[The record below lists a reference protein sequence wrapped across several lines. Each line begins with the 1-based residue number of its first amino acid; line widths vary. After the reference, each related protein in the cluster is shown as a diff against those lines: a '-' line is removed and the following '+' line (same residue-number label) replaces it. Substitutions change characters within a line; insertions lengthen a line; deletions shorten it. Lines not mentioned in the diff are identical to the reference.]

1 MNNQDIIEQIRQDS
15 IPLQSPQDLQAILDA
30 IGDAK
35 IVLLGEASHGTSE
48 FYTMRTEL
56 TKLLIDQKGF
66 SFMAVEGDWPSS
78 YNINRYIK
86 QYSDAHQTTIE
97 VMEQFKRWPA
107 WMWANQEVVQLIE
120 WLRDYNDNKSDQ
132 TKFGFYGLDMY
143 SLWESMEEIIHY
155 LKKSKASKA
164 QLELAEN
171 AFSCFEPYGRDEQ
184 LYGFTS
190 WAEETNCTDEV
201 VKLLKEMQF
210 KCQNDFGKDAESVL
224 SAELN
229 ALVTVHAE
237 QYYRSMIGGGPESW
251 NIRDRHMTEA
261 LEKLMS
267 FHGKEAKAIVW
278 EHNTHI
284 GDARATDMQRDG
296 MINVGQL
303 VRESYN
309 KNDIF
314 SVGFATGKGT
324 VIAGTS
330 WGAPAK
336 IMKVPPAINNSW
348 ENLFHQAN
356 PTDQLI
362 IFNSNQN
369 SLKEVHGH
377 RAIGVV
383 YHPEAERGNYVPTR
397 LSDRYDALIYLEET
411 HALKPLEF
419 VDQEQHQ
426 IVLQ

>member
-1 MNNQDIIEQIRQDS
+1 LDNQFIIEQIRQNA
-15 IPLQSPQDLQAILDA
+15 IPLQSHQDLQAVVDA

-48 FYTMRTEL
+48 FYTLRTEL
-56 TKLLIDQKGF
+56 TKQLIEQKGF

-78 YNINRYIK
+78 YHINRYIK
-86 QYSDAHQTTIE
+86 QYSDAYRSTIE
-97 VMEQFKRWPA
+97 VMEQFKRCPG
-107 WMWANQEVVQLIE
+107 WMWSNQEVVQLIE
-120 WLRDYNDNKSDQ
+120 WLRGYNDKKTDQ
-132 TKFGFYGLDMY
+132 AKFGFYGLDMY
-143 SLWESMEEIIHY
+143 SLWESMEEIIRY
-155 LKKSKASKA
+155 LKTSNATED
-164 QLELAEN
+164 QLELAEK
-171 AFSCFEPYGRDEQ
+171 AFSCFEPYGGDEQ
-184 LYGFTS
+184 LYGITS

-210 KCQNDFGKDAESVL
+210 KRQHAYPKEAEHAL

-229 ALVTVHAE
+229 ALVAVHAE

-261 LEKLMS
+261 LQKLMS

-284 GDARATDMQRDG
+284 GDARATDMKRDG

-303 VRESYN
+303 VRESYS
-309 KNDIF
+309 KNDVF

-324 VIAGTS
+324 VIAGTA
-330 WGAPAK
+330 WGSPAK
-336 IMKVPPAINNSW
+336 IMKVPAAIKNSW
-348 ENLFHQAN
+348 EYLFHQAN
-356 PTDQLI
+356 PTDQI
-362 IFNSNQN
+362 FIFNPNHDSMKSNR
-369 SLKEVHGH
+369 GH

-383 YHPEAERGNYVPTR
+383 YHPEMELGNYVPTR
-397 LSDRYDALIYLEET
+397 LSDRYDAFIYLEET

-419 VDQEQHQ
+419 VEQQ
-426 IVLQ
+426 QPVLNYL